1 MNQPLDYKK
10 LAYQIGA
17 VISSIV
23 AIIGMIFIFVAL
35 IEIGRCETNLK
46 NYLDSYD
53 YSLLTMRTYGI
64 AMMVGGFIARIA
76 NITLANLK
84 NTETQNTKAVQ
95 SSSAK
100 PTRCEICGAKTTQLT
115 TITIADNEKIHV
127 CPNCRQ
133 NKSSD

>member
-64 AMMVGGFIARIA
+64 AMMVGGWIALIVNAFFA
-76 NITLANLK
+76 NPKNIKMQSAN
-84 NTETQNTKAVQ
+84 AVQ
-95 SSSAK
+95 NATVK
-100 PTRCEICGAKTTQLT
+100 PTRCEICGAKTAQLT

-127 CPNCRQ
+127 CANCRQ